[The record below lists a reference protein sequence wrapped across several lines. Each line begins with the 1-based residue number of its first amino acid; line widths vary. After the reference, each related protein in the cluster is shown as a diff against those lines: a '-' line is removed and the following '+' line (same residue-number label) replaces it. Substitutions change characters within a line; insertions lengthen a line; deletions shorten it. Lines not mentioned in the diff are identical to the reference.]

1 MKKSLIG
8 LLFILATS
16 IASAQNDYPTRAI
29 RLIVPFPVGQTA
41 DLIARILT
49 QKLTDSLGQ
58 TVWVDNKP
66 GAAGILGMEA
76 AKGQAADG
84 YTLLFATSGPMAIN
98 ESLYKNLP
106 YRTLRDFTPIGMMY
120 EAPQFIAV
128 RRDFSVNSLKELIEY
143 VKSKPGQVN
152 YGSSGSGITNHL
164 TMELLNAQTGM
175 QMTHV
180 AYKGATPALTAL
192 MAGDIDL
199 MFESGPVLLP
209 HVASNKLKLI
219 AVGSGQR
226 SLALPEVP
234 TVAESGVPNFHAK
247 AWASLLAPLG
257 LPKPIVEK
265 LNTALKLA
273 LTDPTIHE
281 RLIKLGAE
289 PVTLSPADTQD
300 YIAKGITLWA
310 AAVKVSGATAD

>member
-76 AKGQAADG
+76 AKGQAPDG

-106 YRTLRDFTPIGMMY
+106 YRTLRDFT
-120 EAPQFIAV
+120 
-128 RRDFSVNSLKELIEY
+128 
-143 VKSKPGQVN
+143 
-152 YGSSGSGITNHL
+152 
-164 TMELLNAQTGM
+164 
-175 QMTHV
+175 
-180 AYKGATPALTAL
+180 
-192 MAGDIDL
+192 
-199 MFESGPVLLP
+199 
-209 HVASNKLKLI
+209 
-219 AVGSGQR
+219 
-226 SLALPEVP
+226 
-234 TVAESGVPNFHAK
+234 
-247 AWASLLAPLG
+247 
-257 LPKPIVEK
+257 
-265 LNTALKLA
+265 
-273 LTDPTIHE
+273 PTIHE